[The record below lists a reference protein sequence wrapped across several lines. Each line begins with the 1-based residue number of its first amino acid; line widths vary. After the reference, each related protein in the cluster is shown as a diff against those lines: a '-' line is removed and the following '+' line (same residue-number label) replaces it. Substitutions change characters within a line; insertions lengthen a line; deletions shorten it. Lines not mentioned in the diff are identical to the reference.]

1 MIRVSSMHGRDEIAC
16 SEGYYNLKEINYLER
31 LCSMESVYC
40 TYLIIAF
47 LMSVL

>member
-1 MIRVSSMHGRDEIAC
+1 MTRVCSMHGRDEIAC
-16 SEGYYNLKEINYLER
+16 SEGYYNLKEIHYLDR
-31 LCSMESVYC
+31 LCSVELVYC